1 MPDKLIFDN
10 VPEPL
15 FDDTAPV
22 SAPIESMA
30 QSGQMRRLGEKIPR
44 GVFLGSSSWNFPGW
58 RGMVY
63 SEMSG
68 EKRLAEEGL
77 SAYSKYPVFRT
88 VGIDRSFYRPLTA
101 THYRHFADQVPDNFR
116 FLVKAPQS
124 VTDFVLRDDR
134 GRPTGANPDY
144 LNVEKAL
151 EIFLVPV
158 AEGLG
163 EKAGPLVFEFAALPR
178 EAIADVNLR
187 IKEIERMAAFFTE
200 LKTRAPDAGAL
211 LTAEMRTARL
221 LTKRYVNELRASGAR
236 PVISLHPAM
245 PDIRRQIEMLRY
257 FDAPDVAIGPWVAKG
272 DIVVRWSLSR
282 GKTYR
287 TLNEAFKPFDRIHIP
302 DIVTREAVA
311 WLMKQAV
318 KSGVR
323 GFAVANNKAEGCAPL
338 TMRAIAERITDYR
351 VTDTEPDTLPM
362 PLPGR

>member
-1 MPDKLIFDN
+1 MTDKLIFDTIS
-10 VPEPL
+10 EPL

-22 SAPIESMA
+22 SAPIEAMA

-63 SEMSG
+63 SPMSG
-68 EKRLAEEGL
+68 EKRLAEDGL
-77 SAYSKYPVFRT
+77 SAYCKYPVFRT
-88 VGIDRSFYRPLTA
+88 VGIDRSFYRPLTSE
-101 THYRHFADQVPDNFR
+101 HYRHFAEQVPDNFR

-124 VTDFVLRDDR
+124 VTDYVLRDDR
-134 GRPTGANPDY
+134 ARPTGPNPDY

-151 EIFLVPV
+151 ESFLIPV
-158 AEGLG
+158 AEGLK

-178 EAIADVNLR
+178 EAVADVNLR
-187 IKEIERMAAFFTE
+187 MKEIERMAAFFSE
-200 LKTRAPDAGAL
+200 LKTRAESKDAL
-211 LTAEMRTARL
+211 LVSEMRTARL
-221 LTKRYVNELRASGAR
+221 LTKRYVNDLRYSGAR
-236 PVISLHPAM
+236 PVISLHPTM

-257 FDAPDVAIGPWVAKG
+257 FDAPDCAIGPWQAKG
-272 DIVVRWSLSR
+272 DIVIRWSLSKGR
-282 GKTYR
+282 TYR
-287 TLNEAFKPFDRIHIP
+287 SLKEAFKPYDRIQIP

-311 WLMKQAV
+311 WLMKLAV

-362 PLPGR
+362 